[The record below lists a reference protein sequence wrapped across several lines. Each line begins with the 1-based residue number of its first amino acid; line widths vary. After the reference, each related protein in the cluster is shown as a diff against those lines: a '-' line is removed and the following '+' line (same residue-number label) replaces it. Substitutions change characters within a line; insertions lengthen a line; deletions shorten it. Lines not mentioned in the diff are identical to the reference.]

1 MSFQASDTKM
11 EEMEKGGG
19 GVAAKATFYF
29 GLLSSN
35 KSRTKQPSEI

>member
-11 EEMEKGGG
+11 EEMENGGD
-19 GVAAKATFYF
+19 VVAKATFKF

-35 KSRTKQPSEI
+35 RNKTKQPSEI